1 MNEDADISD
10 DTCSSN
16 NPQPQTN
23 LAVSTPTDNVLPSSQ
38 PTQNSDNS
46 NYSSE

>member
-1 MNEDADISD
+1 MQTSVTIRVH
-10 DTCSSN
+10 
-16 NPQPQTN
+16 QIITN

-46 NYSSE
+46 NYSSEETK